1 MSNVSSAGSAS
12 ASRVLPAGLVNL
24 RFFDAPPAAA
34 ATGSGIGREPDN
46 AIVIL
51 DDAYISGH
59 HVKLTVADG
68 RVLVDDLAS
77 KNGTYLN
84 GSRLSRQQALHVGD
98 RIQVGYTVL
107 EAQ

>member
-1 MSNVSSAGSAS
+1 M
-12 ASRVLPAGLVNL
+12 
-24 RFFDAPPAAA
+24 
-34 ATGSGIGREPDN
+34 
-46 AIVIL
+46 IL

-68 RVLVDDLAS
+68 RVLIDDLTS

-84 GSRLSRQQALHVGD
+84 GSRLTHQHQLHSGD